1 MPLVPVPLR
10 THVVT
15 FRDDIAEVA
24 RSYCHRIAAPGDV
37 LAISETVV
45 AITQG
50 RAVLPEAVRP
60 RLWARFL
67 CRFPDKDG
75 SLATPA
81 AMELAFREVGTKR
94 IFKGV
99 MAAAWGRLTGK
110 RGRFFE
116 VAGPELALFDDI
128 AGTMAPFDRHIVM
141 GPKHPSQVAR
151 QVREV
156 IGIDVCITD
165 VNDRGCVDVLGLASD
180 REDPQAIAAL
190 KHEIEA
196 ALKTNPGGND
206 DEQTPLVL
214 LKRVGQ
220 PESPEAS

>member
-15 FRDDIAEVA
+15 ARDDIADVA
-24 RSYCHRIAAPGDV
+24 RRYCHRIAAPGDA

-50 RAVLPEAVRP
+50 RAILPETVRP
-60 RLWARFL
+60 RMLARFL

-81 AMELAFREVGTKR
+81 AMELAFQEVGTMR
-94 IFKGV
+94 ILKGA

-116 VAGPELALFDDI
+116 VAGQELALFDDI

-141 GPKHPSQVAR
+141 GPKNPDQVAR
-151 QVREV
+151 QVKEV
-156 IGIDVCITD
+156 VGIDVCITD
-165 VNDRGCVDVLGLASD
+165 VNDRGCVDVLGLATD
-180 REDPQAIAAL
+180 LEDPQAIDAL

-214 LKRVGQ
+214 LKRIG
-220 PESPEAS
+220 